1 MKKYLSGEEH
11 EQKLNFSEY
20 TLFNRFDFG
29 IMGKFSVVIKKVISK
44 MLKVF
49 LSLKSKMIQMN
60 PTVYQIRDNNAEKIY
75 FK

>member
-1 MKKYLSGEEH
+1 
-11 EQKLNFSEY
+11 
-20 TLFNRFDFG
+20 
-29 IMGKFSVVIKKVISK
+29 MGKFSVVIKKVISK
-44 MLKVF
+44 ILKVF